1 MTTNTMVALR
11 STTLATSQTS
21 VTFSSIPQ
29 TYTDL
34 VLVAQE
40 YTTGTP
46 TAYGI
51 TVQFNGDTGSNY
63 SNTLMSGNGSS
74 AASSRA
80 TNKIGAWIGYESYS
94 ANWTN
99 IVTNIQN
106 YSNSTT
112 YKTLITRYSV
122 ASNYVA
128 AGTSL
133 WRNTGAI
140 SSITVLSTDFG
151 SASTPFV
158 AGSTFTLYGITAA

>member
-1 MTTNTMVALR
+1 MASAPTYTPIATQ
-11 STTLATSQTS
+11 TLATGASS

-34 VLVAQE
+34 VLVTQE

-51 TVQFNGDTGSNY
+51 SVQFNGDTGSNY
-63 SNTLMSGNGSS
+63 SNTLVSGNGSS

-112 YKTLITRYSV
+112 YKTLITRSSV

-151 SASTPFV
+151 SASTL
-158 AGSTFTLYGITAA
+158 SLIHI